1 MSDHLYQVKFTR
13 NNQTSVITKT
23 VHAESASQAKEK
35 IKSQEKCAGKF
46 LSISNVIGVQMIQC
60 EWMAQR

>member
-13 NNQTSVITKT
+13 NNQTTVITKS

-35 IKSQEKCAGKF
+35 IKSQEAHNSPKI
-46 LSISNVIGVQMIQC
+46 ISSVKMN
-60 EWMAQR
+60 